1 MINREISWL
10 HFNDRVLQEA
20 RDPSTPLI
28 ERLRFLGIF
37 SNNRDEF
44 FRVRVATL
52 NRMLKVEQLDYRIK
66 FSPKQVLN
74 QIYTTVEAQEKV
86 FTQTYV
92 EIVERLKEKNILIID
107 EQQLIPTQSK
117 FVTDYFLNNI
127 RQFLFPIMMENLKTT
142 DDIEDRALYLAVYMT
157 SSVNPKKEDF
167 AVIKLPTDQVSRF
180 LILPEID
187 GKFTSCCWMM

>member
-1 MINREISWL
+1 MTKGEKKYPMINREISWL

-92 EIVERLKEKNILIID
+92 EIVERLKEKNILINKKKS
-107 EQQLIPTQSK
+107 LK
-117 FVTDYFLNNI
+117 NNWI
-127 RQFLFPIMMENLKTT
+127 
-142 DDIEDRALYLAVYMT
+142 
-157 SSVNPKKEDF
+157 
-167 AVIKLPTDQVSRF
+167 
-180 LILPEID
+180 
-187 GKFTSCCWMM
+187 

>member
-1 MINREISWL
+1 
-10 HFNDRVLQEA
+10 
-20 RDPSTPLI
+20 
-28 ERLRFLGIF
+28 
-37 SNNRDEF
+37 
-44 FRVRVATL
+44 
-52 NRMLKVEQLDYRIK
+52 MLKVEQLDYRIK

-127 RQFLFPIMMENLKTT
+127 RRFLFPIMMENLKTT

-157 SSVNPKKEDF
+157 SSVNPKKR
-167 AVIKLPTDQVSRF
+167 RF
-180 LILPEID
+180 CRDKAPPHRSGITI
-187 GKFTSCCWMM
+187 SYSS